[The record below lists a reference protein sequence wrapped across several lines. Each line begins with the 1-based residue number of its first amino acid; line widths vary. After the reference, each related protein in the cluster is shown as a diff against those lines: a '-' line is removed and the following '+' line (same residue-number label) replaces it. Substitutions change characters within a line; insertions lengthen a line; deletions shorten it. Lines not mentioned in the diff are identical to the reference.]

1 MTDAQSATFTR
12 IRGIVARDLAPVRP
26 LLAPGTRLLL
36 MLPVALFVA
45 AAAPYLS
52 ARGHIERLGEP
63 GAWGLSVLEW
73 VIGLV
78 MMGIALRQAVPGC
91 GIPARVAAAAAGAAG
106 VLVVVVIFATDAMQS
121 TVVPPG
127 MAFRYWYECVLGPM
141 IVASPLLVA
150 TVALAMR
157 AFPTHPAAAGGL
169 AGFSAGIVT
178 DAGWRL
184 TCSVSAPSHVL
195 ASHALA
201 IAVMAGVGALA
212 AAVLDCVRSRSA

>member
-12 IRGIVARDLAPVRP
+12 IRSIVARDLAPVRP

-36 MLPVALFVA
+36 MFPVALCVA
-45 AAAPYLS
+45 AAAPWLS

-78 MMGIALRQAVPGC
+78 VMGIALREAVPGC
-91 GIPARVAAAAAGAAG
+91 GMPARVVAAAAGAAG
-106 VLVVVVIFATDAMQS
+106 VLVVLVSSRRTRCNRPSSRRAWRS
-121 TVVPPG
+121 G
-127 MAFRYWYECVLGPM
+127 YWYECVLGP

-157 AFPTHPAAAGGL
+157 AFPTHPSPPAASQ
-169 AGFSAGIVT
+169 GFRRGS
-178 DAGWRL
+178 
-184 TCSVSAPSHVL
+184 
-195 ASHALA
+195 
-201 IAVMAGVGALA
+201 
-212 AAVLDCVRSRSA
+212 